1 MSELENA
8 IKQQVMATEKAPSS
22 ITSEAGPVWWDDE
35 TKKPNVPLL
44 FASLIDEHGLVK
56 AGFRIENSAG
66 KQQTPDA
73 LKKMIYDAIAPRMPQ
88 DAASELPRLYKAFRS
103 AIPEKKAG
111 RAFETFTAADLA
123 HIEIPETPF
132 VIERI
137 LPSGLTLL
145 AAPPKTGKSWMC
157 LDMAD
162 AVATGGTF
170 WGYSTKPG
178 AVLYLALEDNKK
190 RLQDRLRAIGSVMP
204 DNLHLSIKSTLCLDN
219 GLIEDLSEW
228 ITEHPGARL
237 IILDTLQRIKG
248 ASQRGVDAYAGDYER
263 LSPLQEL
270 AIEKGVAIVAVH
282 HFRKQGNN
290 PSDDIFERIAG
301 STALFGVADC
311 GWVISGKRGAE
322 EMTFHLTGREV
333 IEEEFKIKRN
343 GVRWQMLGDSEQLE
357 EQRKLDEY
365 KTSPL
370 VQTIRELVKE
380 SGGRWEGG
388 ATELRTEVMKRTK
401 TVPAKTD
408 RELKQIII
416 GMQEQLLTLD
426 EIAITFRD
434 GGRHGRGYAFE
445 RAGQPRL

>member
-1 MSELENA
+1 MSELERA
-8 IKQQVMATEKAPSS
+8 MERQIRATEKAPSS
-22 ITSEAGPVWWDDE
+22 LAGTGPVWWDDE
-35 TKKPNVPLL
+35 TKKPNEPLL

-73 LKKMIYDAIAPRMPQ
+73 LKKMIYDAIAPLMPQ
-88 DAASELPRLYKAFRS
+88 NTASEVPRLYKAFRS
-103 AIPEKKAG
+103 AIPDKKAG
-111 RAFETFTAADLA
+111 QGFNTFSAADLA
-123 HIEIPETPF
+123 SIEIPATPF
-132 VIERI
+132 VIDHI
-137 LPSGLTLL
+137 LPCGLTLL

-157 LDMAD
+157 LDMAE

-178 AVLYLALEDNKK
+178 AVLYLALEDSKK
-190 RLQDRLRAIGSVMP
+190 RLQDRLRAIGSRMP
-204 DNLHLSIKSTLCLDN
+204 GNLHMTIKSSLCLDN
-219 GLIEDLSEW
+219 GLIDKLAEW
-228 ITEHPGARL
+228 ITEHPDTRL

-333 IEEEFKIKRN
+333 IEDEFKIKRN
-343 GVRWQMLGDSEQLE
+343 GVRWQMLGNSEQLD

-365 KTSPL
+365 KSSPL

-388 ATELRTEVMKRTK
+388 ATDLRVEVMNRTK
-401 TVPAKTD
+401 TVPATND
-408 RELKQIII
+408 RDLKQLIMS
-416 GMQEQLLTLD
+416 MQEQFLTLD
-426 EIAITFRD
+426 EIAVTFRD
-434 GGRHGRGYAFE
+434 GGRKGRGYTFT